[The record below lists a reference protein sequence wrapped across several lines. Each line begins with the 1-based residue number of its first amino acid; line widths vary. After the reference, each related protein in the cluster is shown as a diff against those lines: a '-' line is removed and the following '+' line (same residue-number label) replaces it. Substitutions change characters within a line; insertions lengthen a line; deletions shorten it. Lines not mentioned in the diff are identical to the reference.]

1 MKILLVVDN
10 FYPEIGSAAHIY
22 HDLGKALVKRGHKV
36 HVITMYPRRFYL
48 SEENWEK
55 EFPMDETIEGM
66 HVHRCRFKFVQ
77 RDNVVLR
84 GLEHLLV
91 PRLYFKRYK
100 ELKIKFDGI
109 IFYIPPL
116 PLYRMANRI
125 RRYDGT
131 RSVLNFQDIH
141 PQELVD
147 VGMVKNPLMI
157 KFLEHLERRA
167 YKTADYITVLSPTG
181 VDLIVERGGNPN
193 RIQHIYNSIDLEEF
207 EKNLKRKD
215 YKHLEGIDN
224 KVLIS
229 YAGMINRFQ
238 GIDDILDVAKRF
250 REDESLIFHIVG
262 GGMEAKRLKKR
273 VEDEG
278 IENVVMKPLQRN
290 DVYFNIIN
298 SSDISI
304 ISLDSRMTAPCLPG
318 KFVNLLGAGQAIL
331 ANVPNINDVSKIV
344 TNYKCGVAIEPGN
357 VVQFEQA
364 IRKLKDNKQQI
375 SEMGRNGRKFLEEN
389 MNLERNSMRYEE
401 IFIMLNKEG

>member
-1 MKILLVVDN
+1 
-10 FYPEIGSAAHIY
+10 
-22 HDLGKALVKRGHKV
+22 
-36 HVITMYPRRFYL
+36 MYPRRFYL

-344 TNYKCGVAIEPGN
+344 TNYKCGIAIEPGN